1 MAIDPDKMDRLRRAA
16 RRAARAQQKPEA
28 RDQPEAE
35 PEFAELPPEPE
46 PEQHPLIAEPM
57 EDEPR
62 ALTPFS
68 ARALVEKAGT
78 AEVRS
83 PQDLAADE
91 FDLDSEAE
99 FIPTPVLIRM
109 QAFVGHYLSS
119 LNAAE
124 AARLAGY
131 AEKGADRAGRRLLAH
146 PTVRQMMKEQHRSLL
161 AKLNVTQERVW
172 AEIAGIAFLDPLD
185 LFTET
190 GELRSMAEVP
200 ENIRRAISGFK
211 ITHKVFGDDGE
222 VTEKEIKFVSKD
234 AALEKLARLTG
245 LFKEEKVTATD
256 IASAIV
262 DGLARARQRV
272 ITAGGQNGG

>member
-1 MAIDPDKMDRLRRAA
+1 M
-16 RRAARAQQKPEA
+16 
-28 RDQPEAE
+28 
-35 PEFAELPPEPE
+35 
-46 PEQHPLIAEPM
+46 
-57 EDEPR
+57 
-62 ALTPFS
+62 PFS
-68 ARALVEKAGT
+68 ASAL
-78 AEVRS
+78 AERGSPPKQRS
-83 PQDLAADE
+83 AQDIAADE
-91 FDLDSEAE
+91 FDLDSDAE

-109 QAFVGHYLSS
+109 QAFVGHYLSC

-161 AKLNVTQERVW
+161 AKLGVTQERVW
-172 AEIAGIAFLDPLD
+172 AEIAGIAFLDPLE
-185 LFTET
+185 LFTDT

-245 LFKEEKVTATD
+245 LFKEEKVTAND

-272 ITAGGQNGG
+272 IAAGGQNGG

>member
-1 MAIDPDKMDRLRRAA
+1 MARLRRAA
-16 RRAARAQQKPEA
+16 RRAARKQDPEAQPEA
-28 RDQPEAE
+28 REEAQ
-35 PEFAELPPEPE
+35 PEFADLPPEPE
-46 PEQHPLIAEPM
+46 PEAHPLIAEPM

-62 ALTPFS
+62 AAVPFS
-68 ARALVEKAGT
+68 ARALVEKT
-78 AEVRS
+78 TTPEHRS
-83 PQDLAADE
+83 AQDLAADE

-109 QAFVGHYLSS
+109 QAFVGHYLAS

-124 AARLAGY
+124 AARQAGY
-131 AEKGADRAGRRLLAH
+131 SEHGADRAGRRLLAH
-146 PTVRQMMKEQHRSLL
+146 PEVRRMMKEQHRALL
-161 AKLNVTQERVW
+161 AKLSVTQERVW

-256 IASAIV
+256 IATAIV